1 MREILFVAHEP
12 RNTILIGYVL
22 NCYRVKQRFR
32 SVLHRVYQSS
42 HSGIIMNETARSRKL
57 FVELEKHFSETMTTT
72 FQIAAGKI
80 NTRYFTITCIFTNA
94 LNV

>member
-1 MREILFVAHEP
+1 
-12 RNTILIGYVL
+12 
-22 NCYRVKQRFR
+22 
-32 SVLHRVYQSS
+32 
-42 HSGIIMNETARSRKL
+42 MNETARSRKL

>member
-1 MREILFVAHEP
+1 
-12 RNTILIGYVL
+12 
-22 NCYRVKQRFR
+22 
-32 SVLHRVYQSS
+32 
-42 HSGIIMNETARSRKL
+42 MNETARSRKL

-72 FQIAAGKI
+72 FQIAAGKS